1 MVSETKVKYK
11 TILNKIDTTENA
23 KYFSELLEQNST
35 FFLNGEWGMG
45 KTEFLKGVENCSKKK
60 FINLNLW
67 AIKDDRTVINIAFTA
82 LYPILYNGLKILFV
96 GCVVLSILVTPAVKE
111 NLWNFLP
118 GILNSKPIIALC
130 TITTLFVSVWKVF
143 KYKSDSFYY
152 KFLSSNKTKFLLK
165 GKVLVIDDFDRISA
179 ENQEGAYKLFNCLNG
194 KLPIIFVGDYSLIT
208 KMESK
213 YLQKIINHK
222 IELPVSLYPMSIW
235 EKYFENLNELL
246 PTNVSQHLIN
256 LFIEENRNLRERSMF
271 HYYVEQEL
279 ERKNKKEYVQ
289 IDQQLAIIYLYLFYP
304 LKYTE
309 LLKGMDLNECIDDKN
324 LKTIKEIL
332 SETEG
337 YPKAYINNKQGYYL
351 YEIIKKLTE
360 NDATSILNSPDLK
373 KEMVESGN
381 LNDDFYYFV
390 STKYNRM
397 ETKQKENLLDKALEN
412 IYDDKDSSLI
422 YFIVVA
428 ENNIRFK
435 YAGMED
441 SKIRDEWFAILNKYN
456 FDFSQKIYF
465 LEYYLS
471 ISFYKLGR
479 MYDSL
484 DLNSEDFID
493 GKKKGYYFLT
503 FLSMKNKWYNY
514 DWDESYWE
522 ALELIYSKNYVE
534 YLMILNNLL
543 LIDVDFTT
551 KEIIVYKEI
560 YNDFRETNLENVDKA
575 LEKIKP
581 TIDKLKFE
589 GYSIQIKE
597 KRVVNLT
604 LT

>member
-1 MVSETKVKYK
+1 MLSETKVDDND
-11 TILNKIDTTENA
+11 ILKKIDTTESA

-45 KTEFLKGVENCSKKK
+45 KTEFLKGVESYSKKK

-67 AIKDDRTVINIAFTA
+67 AIKDDRTAINIAFT
-82 LYPILYNGLKILFV
+82 ILHPFIYNGCKLLFV
-96 GCVVLSILVTPAVKE
+96 GCVILSILVTPAVKE

-118 GILNSKPIIALC
+118 GFLNSKIVIVLC
-130 TITTLFVSVWKVF
+130 TLGTLGVSVWQFF
-143 KYKSDSFYY
+143 KYKSDSLYY
-152 KFLSSNKTKFLLK
+152 KFLNSNKTKFLLK
-165 GKVLVIDDFDRISA
+165 KKVLVIDDFDRISA

-222 IELPVSLYPMSIW
+222 IELPVSLYPMNIW
-235 EKYFENLNELL
+235 EKYFEDLNELL
-246 PTNVSQHLIN
+246 STNVSQHLIN
-256 LFIEENRNLRERSMF
+256 LFIEENRNLRERRMF

-279 ERKNKKEYVQ
+279 VRKNKKYYVQ

-304 LKYTE
+304 LIYME
-309 LLKGMDLNECIDDKN
+309 LLKGMDLNECIADED

-337 YPKAYINNKQGYYL
+337 YPKAFIKNKQGYYL
-351 YEIIKKLTE
+351 YEVVKKLTE
-360 NDATSILNSPDLK
+360 SEATLILNGPDLE
-373 KEMVESGN
+373 KEMLKRGN
-381 LNDDFYYFV
+381 ASDDFYHYV
-390 STKYNRM
+390 STKYNGM
-397 ETKQKENLLDKALEN
+397 ETKQKERLLDKALQN
-412 IYDDKDSSLI
+412 IYNGEDSSLI
-422 YFIVVA
+422 YLVVT
-428 ENNIRFK
+428 ENNKRFK
-435 YAGMED
+435 YAGM
-441 SKIRDEWFAILNKYN
+441 KEWDICDAWFPILDKHK

-471 ISFYKLGR
+471 ITFYKLGR

-503 FLSMKNKWYNY
+503 FLSMKNKWFNY

-534 YLMILNNLL
+534 YLMVLKNLL

-551 KEIIVYKEI
+551 KEIVIYKEI
-560 YNDFRETNLENVDKA
+560 YNDYLEKNLENVDKA

-581 TIDKLKFE
+581 TIGKLKFKD
-589 GYSIQIKE
+589 YSIQIKE

-604 LT
+604 